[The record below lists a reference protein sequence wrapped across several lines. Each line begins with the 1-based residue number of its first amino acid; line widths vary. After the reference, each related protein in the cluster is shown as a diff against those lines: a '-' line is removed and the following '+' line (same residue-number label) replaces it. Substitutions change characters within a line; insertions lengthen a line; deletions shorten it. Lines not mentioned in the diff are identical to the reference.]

1 LQNGAADLM
10 LGLWFGL
17 GASRFCSRSVPD
29 VAKQFG
35 DSGFASPHCDL
46 RDVKGA

>member
-1 LQNGAADLM
+1 M

-17 GASRFCSRSVPD
+17 GASRFCSRSVPE
-29 VAKQFG
+29 VAEKFG
-35 DSGFASPHCDL
+35 DSGFASLHCDL